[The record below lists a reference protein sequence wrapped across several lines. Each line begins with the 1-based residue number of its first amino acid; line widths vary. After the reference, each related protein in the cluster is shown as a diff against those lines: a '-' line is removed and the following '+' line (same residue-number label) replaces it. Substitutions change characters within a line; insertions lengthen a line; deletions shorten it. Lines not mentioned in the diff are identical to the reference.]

1 MSKADKK
8 TAPKGKGK
16 KATTGGEQS
25 PVTPK
30 EWNVVWRP
38 VEELT
43 PYQNNARINDQTVPY
58 LKNSIKRFGFKNPII
73 IDKDGV
79 IIAGHTRLKAALE
92 LGYTKL
98 PCVCADDLTPEEV
111 RAFRLVDNKV
121 AELSSWDYGIL
132 DEEMKSLEDDGFGDM
147 GDFGFA
153 SFDGDTD
160 LGEGG
165 GGQLPPELAGKDLNP
180 DKLPDAGGEAECAGR
195 IIITFDEEQR
205 QRLADILGVKA
216 LDPELV
222 TYTFAK
228 LEELR
233 AERQAAEEAEG

>member
-1 MSKADKK
+1 MSKKSK
-8 TAPKGKGK
+8 TE
-16 KATTGGEQS
+16 TTGGEQT

-30 EWNVVWRP
+30 EWNIVWKA

-73 IDKDGV
+73 VDKDGV

-98 PCVCADDLTPEEV
+98 PCVCADDLTPAEV
-111 RAFRLVDNKV
+111 KAFRLVDNKV

-132 DEEMKSLEDDGFGDM
+132 DEEMKEIMEDGFFDNM

-153 SFDGDTD
+153 DNNNIDPDDFFEKGSDKGGSGGDEKKKMTVVCPD
-160 LGEGG
+160 C
-165 GGQLPPELAGKDLNP
+165 GK
-180 DKLPDAGGEAECAGR
+180 EFEV
-195 IIITFDEEQR
+195 E
-205 QRLADILGVKA
+205 V
-216 LDPELV
+216 
-222 TYTFAK
+222 
-228 LEELR
+228 
-233 AERQAAEEAEG
+233 

>member
-1 MSKADKK
+1 MSKKK
-8 TAPKGKGK
+8 T
-16 KATTGGEQS
+16 TTGGEQK
-25 PVTPK
+25 PITPK
-30 EWNVVWRP
+30 EWNIVWRP

-58 LKNSIKRFGFKNPII
+58 LMNSIKRFGFKNPII
-73 IDKDGV
+73 VDKDGV

-98 PCVCADDLTPEEV
+98 PCVCADDLSPEEV
-111 RAFRLVDNKV
+111 KAFRLVDNKV

-132 DEEMKSLEDDGFGDM
+132 DTEMKELEEDGFGDM
-147 GDFGFA
+147 GEFGFA

-165 GGQLPPELAGKDLNP
+165 GQLPPELAGKDLNP
-180 DKLPDAGGEAECAGR
+180 DDLPDEGGTAETAGR

-205 QRLADILGVKA
+205 AKLADILGVKE
-216 LDPELV
+216 LDPEAV
-222 TYTFAK
+222 TYTFEKIEAM
-228 LEELR
+228 R
-233 AERQAAEEAEG
+233 AERQAAESAEG

>member
-1 MSKADKK
+1 MSKKAEEKPGK
-8 TAPKGKGK
+8 KGKGK
-16 KATTGGEQS
+16 GKTATTGGEQS

-30 EWNVVWRP
+30 EWNIVWRP

-98 PCVCADDLTPEEV
+98 PCVCADDLTPAEV
-111 RAFRLVDNKV
+111 KAFRLVDNKV

-132 DEEMKSLEDDGFGDM
+132 DTEMKGLEDDGFLDDM
-147 GDFGFA
+147 EDFGFA
-153 SFDGDTD
+153 DNNI
-160 LGEGG
+160 
-165 GGQLPPELAGKDLNP
+165 NP
-180 DKLPDAGGEAECAGR
+180 DDFFDNGDNAGSKSGDEPKKITVTCPDCGKEFEV
-195 IIITFDEEQR
+195 E
-205 QRLADILGVKA
+205 V
-216 LDPELV
+216 
-222 TYTFAK
+222 
-228 LEELR
+228 
-233 AERQAAEEAEG
+233 